1 VPVDRHF
8 KKFIEFI
15 PPILPL
21 RVFLIYFDE
30 GAEFKRAIELSLPII
45 AQKIKFV

>member
-1 VPVDRHF
+1 MKINLTQKKVPVDRHF

-21 RVFLIYFDE
+21 RVILIFFDE
-30 GAEFKRAIELSLPII
+30 GAEFKRAIKLD
-45 AQKIKFV
+45 

>member
-1 VPVDRHF
+1 F

-21 RVFLIYFDE
+21 RVFLIFFDE
-30 GAEFKRAIELSLPII
+30 GGEFKRAI
-45 AQKIKFV
+45 KFS